1 MWTQFVKGLGSFL
14 EWSFGIFT
22 FFGNGFNYFMMAVA
36 SVFLVWWIMQMM
48 KHTKEEKNH
57 QY

>member
-1 MWTQFVKGLGSFL
+1 MWTQFIKGLGNFL
-14 EWSFGIFT
+14 EWSFGIFP
-22 FFGNGFNYFMMAVA
+22 FLGNAFNYTMMLIGFVFM
-36 SVFLVWWIMQMM
+36 VWWILQMV